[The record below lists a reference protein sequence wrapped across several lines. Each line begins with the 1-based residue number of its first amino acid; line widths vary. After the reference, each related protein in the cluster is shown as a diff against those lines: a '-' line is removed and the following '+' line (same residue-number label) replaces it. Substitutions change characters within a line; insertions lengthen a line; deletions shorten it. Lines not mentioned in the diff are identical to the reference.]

1 MSNTMF
7 DAREVLIPGSMYD
20 RSVGYREPLVRTH
33 DQMSYIGPERAYT
46 GPMANIPVPVNMFIS
61 PMPQPFHPQQQQQQI
76 PMPNNKM
83 AAMRGRGGRNGRT
96 KPPRYSNMQQNM
108 MSQISSKNS
117 QSQASQD
124 VSQSFSQG
132 PLTQG
137 MSMSQPFQMSQPGLS
152 GLSQPELSQDSLL
165 VDDFKSQ
172 ADGMLSQD
180 STYQGDR
187 MFNASQLSQGP
198 FN

>member
-1 MSNTMF
+1 
-7 DAREVLIPGSMYD
+7 
-20 RSVGYREPLVRTH
+20 
-33 DQMSYIGPERAYT
+33 
-46 GPMANIPVPVNMFIS
+46 
-61 PMPQPFHPQQQQQQI
+61 MPQPFHPQQQQMP
-76 PMPNNKM
+76 PMANKM
-83 AAMRGRGGRNGRT
+83 AAMRGGRGGRNGRV

-108 MSQISSKNS
+108 MSGSQLSNKTGS

-137 MSMSQPFQMSQPGLS
+137 GLSMSQPFQMSQPGLS

>member
-1 MSNTMF
+1 
-7 DAREVLIPGSMYD
+7 
-20 RSVGYREPLVRTH
+20 
-33 DQMSYIGPERAYT
+33 
-46 GPMANIPVPVNMFIS
+46 
-61 PMPQPFHPQQQQQQI
+61 
-76 PMPNNKM
+76 M

-152 GLSQPELSQDSLL
+152 GLSQPELSQVSIT
-165 VDDFKSQ
+165 VSNT
-172 ADGMLSQD
+172 GVSGRTLSWPRL
-180 STYQGDR
+180 SRLYQPE
-187 MFNASQLSQGP
+187 LSDE
-198 FN
+198 NS